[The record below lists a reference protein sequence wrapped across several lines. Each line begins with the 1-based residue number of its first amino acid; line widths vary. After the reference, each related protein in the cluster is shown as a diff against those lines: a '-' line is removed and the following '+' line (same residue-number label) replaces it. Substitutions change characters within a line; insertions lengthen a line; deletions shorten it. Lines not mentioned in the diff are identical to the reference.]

1 MAELVLSFWAGG
13 MYYSDS
19 NLPLK
24 TRTSKA
30 SCNTNINHLVLLC
43 TAVLEMILVVELAT
57 IPFSYTKFR
66 ICRTCPQLVWERLFH
81 FWTRGWC
88 ERKGR

>member
-24 TRTSKA
+24 
-30 SCNTNINHLVLLC
+30 N
-43 TAVLEMILVVELAT
+43 
-57 IPFSYTKFR
+57 
-66 ICRTCPQLVWERLFH
+66 
-81 FWTRGWC
+81 
-88 ERKGR
+88 